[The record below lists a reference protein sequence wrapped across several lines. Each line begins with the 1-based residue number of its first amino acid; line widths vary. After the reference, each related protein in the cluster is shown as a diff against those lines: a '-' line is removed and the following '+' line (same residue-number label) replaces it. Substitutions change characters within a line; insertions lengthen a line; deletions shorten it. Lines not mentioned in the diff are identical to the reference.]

1 MHRRLVVA
9 VLMLAVMSLP
19 TTDAEADWEATGT
32 VDGNEPAAVAVNGP
46 GGTKIASYA
55 SHGKK
60 KGSGKKGPAWVCG
73 YYEPAASDFAVP
85 APAVGSDA
93 VVPQDGVVYAFI
105 CLDAGTG
112 AQTYA
117 AFRRY
122 DPADPLGGLF
132 AGERAAEL
140 AVSRL
145 PLPDP
150 DLRLSPP
157 AGAFQLVGVPTWFWV
172 TDAWAPQSATASVG
186 TIAATVT
193 ATPAVLEVD
202 TGDGAHLT
210 CSGAGIE
217 WAEGRSSTCA
227 HTYTRSSRHEPS
239 GRYPV
244 TATVTWDVAWTATDG
259 DAGDLGTLTRDV
271 TLDVLVHEAQAVSD

>member
-1 MHRRLVVA
+1 MRARLVVA
-9 VLMLAVMSLP
+9 MLLAAILLP
-19 TTDAEADWEATGT
+19 TQADAGGDSVAG
-32 VDGNEPAAVAVNGP
+32 VDDEPYAVAVNGP
-46 GGTKIASYA
+46 GGNKIAGYS
-55 SHGKK
+55 SHKK
-60 KGSGKKGPAWVCG
+60 RGASGKKGPSWVCG
-73 YYEPAASDFAVP
+73 YYEPAQSDFAIP
-85 APAVGSDA
+85 APVPGSDA
-93 VVPQDGVVYAFI
+93 VVPQDGVIYAFI
-105 CLDAGTG
+105 CLDADSG
-112 AQTYA
+112 AQTLA
-117 AFRRY
+117 TFRRY
-122 DPADPLGGLF
+122 DPADPLGGLY

-157 AGAFQLVGVPTWFWV
+157 AGAFQLVGIPTWFWV
-172 TDAWAPQSATASVG
+172 ADAWAAQSATASVG
-186 TIAATVT
+186 PIAATVT

-202 TGDGAHLT
+202 TGDGEHIT

-217 WAEGRSSTCA
+217 WAEGRSSTCT
-227 HTYTRSSRHEPS
+227 HTYTRSSRHHPA

-271 TLDVLVHEAQAVSD
+271 TFDVLVHEAQAVTD